1 MTFRTRLLGL
11 LAANEPDRML
21 VTVAQASKGVLR
33 DTRFGRC
40 VGVNVCVS
48 GKVDIVRWWG
58 FAYGRGGA
66 GYTLTSAGV

>member
-11 LAANEPDRML
+11 LAANEPDRMR
-21 VTVAQASKGVLR
+21 VTVPQASKGVLR

-48 GKVDIVRWWG
+48 GKVDIVRWWR
-58 FAYGRGGA
+58 FAYGSEGA
-66 GYTLTSAGV
+66 DYTLTISGA